1 MNITITITIT
11 ITGYVFDLIQQEF
24 SQ

>member
-11 ITGYVFDLIQQEF
+11 ITGYVFDLNQQEF